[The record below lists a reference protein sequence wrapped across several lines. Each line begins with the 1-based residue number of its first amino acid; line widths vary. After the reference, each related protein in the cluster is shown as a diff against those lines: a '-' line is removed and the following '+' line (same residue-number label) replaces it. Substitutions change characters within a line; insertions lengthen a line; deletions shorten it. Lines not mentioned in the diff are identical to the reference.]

1 MNGARLQVAI
11 AALLFSTGGVAIKL
25 AALSSWQIAGFR
37 SLVAAAVLWIALPH
51 WRKLPDRRV
60 LLVSVAYGATL
71 VLFTVANTLTTAA
84 AAIFLQS
91 SASLYVL
98 IAAPRLLAEPRQPS
112 DLPIVLAL
120 IGGVVLFF
128 VGTDTPFATAP
139 DPGLGNWIGAAS
151 GLTWAATLMGLRW
164 LGRDSIAASGPDP
177 TGAAVITGNLLA
189 FAVCVPL
196 AFPIGQAAVTDWLV
210 VGYLG
215 AFQIGL
221 AYVFMVR
228 GVKHLRTLE
237 FSLILLLEPVMSAVW
252 TWIVHGE
259 ALSGLA
265 LAGGAL
271 ILAGVGAQA
280 LRQ

>member
-1 MNGARLQVAI
+1 MNAARIQVAI
-11 AALLFSTGGVAIKL
+11 AALLFSTGGAAIKL
-25 AALSSWQIAGFR
+25 VELSSWQIAGFR
-37 SLVAAAVLWIALPH
+37 SLVAAVVLWIALPQ
-51 WRKLPDRRV
+51 WRMFPDRRV
-60 LLVSVAYGATL
+60 IMVSFAYGATL
-71 VLFTVANTLTTAA
+71 ILYAIANTQTTAA

-98 IAAPRLLAEPRQPS
+98 LAAPRLLAEPRQPS

-120 IGGVVLFF
+120 LAGVVLFF
-128 VGTDTPFATAP
+128 IGTDIPLATAP
-139 DPGLGNWIGAAS
+139 NPSLGNWLGAAS
-151 GLTWAATLMGLRW
+151 GVTWAATLMGLRW
-164 LGRDSIAASGPDP
+164 LGRMSVASAAPDP

-189 FAVCVPL
+189 FVVCAPF
-196 AFPIGQAAVTDWLV
+196 AFPLGSAEASDWLM

-228 GVKHLRTLE
+228 GVKRLRALE
-237 FSLILLLEPVMSAVW
+237 FSLILLMEPVMSAIL

-259 ALSGLA
+259 ALSALA

-271 ILAGVGAQA
+271 ILAGVASQA
-280 LRQ
+280 FRR